1 MEQRG
6 RSNACVSAA
15 THRPTEPIEQQGSNT
30 NSRVRVAAIT
40 VVEDQRSSANASIEA
55 RAADAEERT
64 PTKPRIRNAGG
75 FQVQCLLS
83 FCRVEPG
90 VSPVGGRNDCSRLRR
105 KRKAHQNERDEKEP
119 AP

>member
-6 RSNACVSAA
+6 RSNSCVSGAK
-15 THRPTEPIEQQGSNT
+15 PIEQHGSSANCG
-30 NSRVRVAAIT
+30 VRIYAVAMG
-40 VVEDQRSSANASIEA
+40 EDQRSSANASIEA
-55 RAADAEERT
+55 RAGDAEERT
-64 PTKPRIRNAGG
+64 PAKPRIRKAGG
-75 FQVQCLLS
+75 VQVHCLLS

-105 KRKAHQNERDEKEP
+105 KCKAHQNERDEKEP